1 MGLAQKLSVEQNSAH
16 LKAIISIQ
24 ILFISI
30 TGILIC
36 IPTAFIIFKKLKNS
50 SISTDLT
57 ILKII
62 ILFDLF
68 INFSLFTNY
77 FLWYFPQ
84 NWLVYSNAW
93 CRVQCILLTTPL
105 LIGGYLISLLS
116 VERYLL
122 IVFNKTLG
130 KLTYQLLAALCI
142 IYPLSVTSYFAGT
155 DLVVLSACG
164 LYCTTTATGL
174 PINFGLY
181 SSSMLGIVSTLTTT
195 WCYMGI
201 SIFQVK
207 QLSKNSNNLN
217 LPKAEAIREATSTIL
232 KSATIL
238 ILYLLT
244 HLGKTYVF
252 VNEWIT
258 GQTRT
263 IIADAITFNL
273 LCYTGFIDVMLFLN
287 FNQEVKAELG
297 RFMLN
302 LKNFRCF

>member
-1 MGLAQKLSVEQNSAH
+1 MNLAQKLSVEQSSSH
-16 LKAIISIQ
+16 LKTIISTQ
-24 ILFISI
+24 ILFISV

-62 ILFDLF
+62 ILVDLI
-68 INFSLFTNY
+68 INFSLFANY
-77 FLWYFPQ
+77 FLWYFPK

-130 KLTYQLLAALCI
+130 KTTYQVLAALCI
-142 IYPLSVTSYFAGT
+142 IYPLSVTSYFAGA

-164 LYCTTTATGL
+164 LYCTTTTTGMKM
-174 PINFGLY
+174 NFGLY
-181 SSSMLGIVSTLTTT
+181 SSSILGLLSTFTTT
-195 WCYMGI
+195 WCYLGI
-201 SIFQVK
+201 SIFRVR
-207 QLSKNSNNLN
+207 QLSNNSDNLN
-217 LPKAEAIREATSTIL
+217 LPKAEALREATSTIL

-238 ILYLLT
+238 TVYLLT

-252 VNEWIT
+252 LSEWTT
-258 GQTRT
+258 GENRT
-263 IIADAITFNL
+263 TTADAITFNL
-273 LCYTGFIDVMLFLN
+273 LCYTGLIDVVLFLN
-287 FNQEVKAELG
+287 FNQEIKAELG
-297 RFMLN
+297 RLISN
-302 LKNFRCF
+302 LKKFRCF